1 MAQNFIEGR
10 REQGFLLP
18 PDVREWLPADH
29 LAWFVI
35 DAVAEMD
42 LSAFYAAYRA
52 DGHGR
57 AAYEPSLMVALV
69 LYAFATGQRSSR
81 AIERHCRQGVAYRVI
96 TGNLIPDHATIAR
109 FICRHERALAGLFGE
124 VLKLC
129 DRAGLVKPGVVS
141 IDGTRIAGN
150 ASPEVNYE
158 FEQIAGEILAEAR
171 ATDEAEDELYGEA
184 RGDELPERLRTPEG
198 RREFFR
204 QARERSPSDGVEAE
218 QPEAEASQ
226 VREAERSEEV
236 RLEFDAAKIVARVQG
251 REGWLR
257 EGKRQLEQHRWRH
270 PDPIPRSRTERL
282 LLAAERLEADAG
294 VERRANEA
302 YQHYRATARD
312 RLGRRPGGRAEP
324 YRPPALPAGKV
335 NTTDPD
341 SRSIPIGFGFVQGY
355 NAQVAVNERQI
366 VLAAEITNSST
377 DFSQLDP
384 MVSATLDELDR
395 VGVGELPQAVA
406 ADAGYWNEQRMDE
419 VTANKQ
425 TPVLIPP
432 DKGSRGTPRPGWTGG
447 RYAWMRNVLAT
458 EDGRRVYRKRKQ
470 TVEPLFGNTKHNDGV
485 HRFLRRGRDKV
496 RTEWRLMMTTIAV
509 GTALAG
515 GPPHRSQRA
524 LLTHWAPALGGGVEA
539 RVWPVVQDPD
549 SW

>member
-1 MAQNFIEGR
+1 MAQNFIEGS

-35 DAVAEMD
+35 DAVAELD

-69 LYAFATGQRSSR
+69 LYAFASGQRSSL
-81 AIERHCRQGVAYRVI
+81 AIERHCRRDVAYRVV

-204 QARERSPSDGVEAE
+204 QARERSPSDDVDAEKPTE

-226 VREAERSEEV
+226 EREAERSEEV
-236 RLEFDAAKIVARVQG
+236 PLEFDAAKIVARVQG

-282 LLAAERLEADAG
+282 LLAAERLEADAE

-384 MVSATLDELDR
+384 MVTATLDELER
-395 VGVGELPQAVA
+395 VGVGELPAAVA
-406 ADAGYWNEQRMDE
+406 ADAGYWNEQHMDE

-425 TPVLIPP
+425 IPVLIPP

-470 TVEPLFGNTKHNDGV
+470 TVEPLFGNTKHNNGV

-496 RTEWRLMMTTIAV
+496 RTEWRLLMTTHNL
-509 GTALAG
+509 GKLHRHRLAAAG
-515 GPPHRSQRA
+515 A
-524 LLTHWAPALGGGVEA
+524 
-539 RVWPVVQDPD
+539 
-549 SW
+549 